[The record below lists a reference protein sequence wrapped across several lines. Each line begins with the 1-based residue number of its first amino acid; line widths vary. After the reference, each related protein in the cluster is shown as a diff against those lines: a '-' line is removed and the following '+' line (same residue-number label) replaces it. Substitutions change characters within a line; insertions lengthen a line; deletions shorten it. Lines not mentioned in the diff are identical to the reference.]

1 MPADEKLFE
10 GGETVDACICG
21 FKNAD
26 KSRGV
31 PDSVNSLI
39 ECV

>member
-21 FKNAD
+21 FK
-26 KSRGV
+26 KMQTKVEVFRI
-31 PDSVNSLI
+31 L
-39 ECV
+39 

>member
-21 FKNAD
+21 FSKKCRQKVEAF
-26 KSRGV
+26 RI
-31 PDSVNSLI
+31 L
-39 ECV
+39 